1 MSLDLN
7 KQKVLD
13 LKKAKGIDGQFAQV
27 VFCVDYSGSM
37 SSLYRSGAVQKV
49 LERLFPVAMAFDD
62 NQSMDFILFQY
73 DYRKCPEVT
82 PANVVDYVNKIA
94 LKQWYDMGGTN
105 YAPSLREV
113 ILPMVTDIKEESYTE
128 TETST
133 TGLFMWFGQKTE
145 THSVVKTREIA
156 KMKKVEY
163 PVYVIFLT
171 DGDCSDKS
179 DTYKVVRELSHAGA
193 FIQFIGIGGDSF
205 NTLQKLDDLDKR
217 ELDNADFFAVY
228 DIDGISDDEL
238 YDKLMTEFPAWIP
251 QARSKWFIE

>member
-82 PANVVDYVNKIA
+82 PANLVDYVNKIA
-94 LKQWYDMGGTN
+94 LKQ
-105 YAPSLREV
+105 
-113 ILPMVTDIKEESYTE
+113 
-128 TETST
+128 
-133 TGLFMWFGQKTE
+133 
-145 THSVVKTREIA
+145 
-156 KMKKVEY
+156 
-163 PVYVIFLT
+163 
-171 DGDCSDKS
+171 
-179 DTYKVVRELSHAGA
+179 
-193 FIQFIGIGGDSF
+193 
-205 NTLQKLDDLDKR
+205 
-217 ELDNADFFAVY
+217 
-228 DIDGISDDEL
+228 
-238 YDKLMTEFPAWIP
+238 
-251 QARSKWFIE
+251 